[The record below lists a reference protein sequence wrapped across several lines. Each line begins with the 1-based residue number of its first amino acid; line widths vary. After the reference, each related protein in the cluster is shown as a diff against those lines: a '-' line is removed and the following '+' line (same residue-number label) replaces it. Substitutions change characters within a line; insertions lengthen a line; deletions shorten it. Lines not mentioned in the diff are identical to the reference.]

1 MPLAP
6 TFDVQPSA
14 DPCMRR
20 ASPST
25 SLIIATYNWPRA
37 LDIVLESV
45 RAQRELPDEV
55 LVADDGSGEATR
67 EIVTAHQRQFP
78 VPLTHVWHEDRGFRL
93 AAIRNAAIRQA
104 GGEYIV
110 QVDGDIV
117 LGRHFVGAHRRFAR
131 RGSYVQ
137 GSRCLVDQALTESL
151 LSERRCHI
159 SPFERGLRNR
169 QNGMH
174 IPWLVPFIRGPR
186 DADDRTR
193 GCHMAFW
200 RDDLQVVNGY
210 DEGFVGWGREDSELA
225 ARLIHSGVVRR
236 NFKYGAAA
244 FHLWH
249 PEVVARAHADNEA
262 RYDATIRERRL
273 RCRAGL
279 VTLID
284 DGVA

>member
-1 MPLAP
+1 
-6 TFDVQPSA
+6 
-14 DPCMRR
+14 MRR
-20 ASPST
+20 ALPST

-37 LDIVLESV
+37 LDVVLESV

-67 EIVTAHQRQFP
+67 EIVAAHQLRFP

-104 GGEYIV
+104 AGDYIV

-117 LGRHFVGAHRRFAR
+117 LGPQFVRAHRRFAR
-131 RGSYVQ
+131 PGSYVQ
-137 GSRCLVDQALTESL
+137 GSRCLISPTLTESL
-151 LSERRCHI
+151 LRDRRCRI
-159 SPFERGLRNR
+159 SPFARGLRNR
-169 QNGMH
+169 QNGMYL
-174 IPWLVPFIRGPR
+174 PWLVPFIRGPR
-186 DADDRTR
+186 DADRRTR

-200 RDDLQVVNGY
+200 RDDLQAVNGY

-225 ARLIHSGVVRR
+225 ARLIHSGVQRR

-249 PEVVARAHADNEA
+249 PEAAARANADNEA
-262 RYDATIRERRL
+262 RYEATIREQRR
-273 RCRAGL
+273 RCTNGL
-279 VTLID
+279 VRSSD
-284 DGVA
+284 CRHDGGTAVNGSPPRTA